1 MSTSLTVRGVC
12 PHDCP
17 DTCGMLVDVA
27 DGKAVAVRGD
37 PDNPVT
43 RGWLCAKVRPYLD
56 HVYHPGR
63 LLYPLRRTGPKGSG
77 RWTRITWQEAAAEIA
92 DRWSQVIA
100 EHGAEAILPY
110 SYSGTLGLVQMT
122 VSSARLWNRLGA
134 SQLQRSI
141 CGAAAERA
149 VEATLGARW
158 SQPYADVLHTKL
170 VILWGHNPVATA
182 PHFLPFLRQAQR
194 AGCQVIVIDPRRT
207 ATALSADW
215 HLAPRP
221 GTDGV
226 LALGLARVLVDEN
239 LHDEAWLGE
248 HTVGWPQLRER
259 LAEFPLERVADET
272 GLPNDDISRLAHL
285 YAAARPGL
293 IKIADGINRN
303 RN

>member
-1 MSTSLTVRGVC
+1 MTVSLSVRGAC

-17 DTCGMLVDVA
+17 DTCGIVTEVR
-27 DGKAVAVRGD
+27 DGRAIGFRGD

-63 LLYPLRRTGPKGSG
+63 LLHPLRRTGPKGSG
-77 RWTRITWQEAAAEIA
+77 RWTRITWHDALAEIA

-158 SQPYADVLHTKL
+158 SQPYADVVHSKL
-170 VILWGHNPVATA
+170 VILWGHNPVSTA
-182 PHFLPFLRQAQR
+182 PHFLPFLQEA
-194 AGCQVIVIDPRRT
+194 RRN
-207 ATALSADW
+207 
-215 HLAPRP
+215 
-221 GTDGV
+221 G
-226 LALGLARVLVDEN
+226 
-239 LHDEAWLGE
+239 
-248 HTVGWPQLRER
+248 
-259 LAEFPLERVADET
+259 
-272 GLPNDDISRLAHL
+272 
-285 YAAARPGL
+285 
-293 IKIADGINRN
+293 
-303 RN
+303 